1 MQIYG
6 IDLAMEKFDVSF
18 LDGKGS
24 EKHLIVNNKLG
35 AITRFLKRVPTGSLL
50 CAEHTLNSPIKLVS
64 VQLVLNFC
72 LNAALNKIAFKTH
85 RIFQVKVC
93 NLYQQYLNV
102 PEHADKRNFIPHLRA
117 PK

>member
-50 CAEHTLNSPIKLVS
+50 CAEHTGVYGNLLVFLCAELLS
-64 VQLVLNFC
+64 ARL
-72 LNAALNKIAFKTH
+72 APKIAGQKT
-85 RIFQVKVC
+85 
-93 NLYQQYLNV
+93 
-102 PEHADKRNFIPHLRA
+102 RNRLVDCST
-117 PK
+117 